1 MILKNYF
8 YDLVTD
14 KKNGYLSCIIKFF
27 LLALSRIYNLVIR
40 ILILFYSL
48 RPYHPGC
55 KVISVGNIT
64 WGGTGKTPLV
74 EFIARYLKEGKYRI
88 AILSRGYKRKA
99 AAIKGRR
106 LSGHEAM
113 GDEPY
118 MLSKNLAGIPIIVD
132 TNRIRALVK
141 AHKEY
146 GMDIAL
152 LDDGFQQWRIK
163 KDLEIVVIDATYP
176 FGNRQMIPRGV
187 LREPLSSLRRADI
200 FVLTKTDIGASNI
213 LRTKNFLNLINPKA
227 EIFEAVYKPIGFC
240 PVRDYTATNKEKGV
254 SNGVCEISGYG
265 GLLNIDALRG
275 KTVTAVS
282 GIGDPDSFEH
292 SLVILGIN
300 IGLSFRFP
308 DHYVYPRQV
317 MNDILKKTQEINIST
332 IITTE
337 KDLVRMQLETPDRRP
352 AAGRA
357 IKIFALRIE
366 LKVTTDEKKFFDR
379 ISGVFTN

>member
-1 MILKNYF
+1 
-8 YDLVTD
+8 
-14 KKNGYLSCIIKFF
+14 
-27 LLALSRIYNLVIR
+27 
-40 ILILFYSL
+40 
-48 RPYHPGC
+48 
-55 KVISVGNIT
+55 
-64 WGGTGKTPLV
+64 
-74 EFIARYLKEGKYRI
+74 
-88 AILSRGYKRKA
+88 
-99 AAIKGRR
+99 
-106 LSGHEAM
+106 
-113 GDEPY
+113 

-132 TNRIRALVK
+132 TNRICALAK
-141 AHKEY
+141 AHQDY
-146 GMDIAL
+146 GVDAVI

-200 FVLTKTDIGASNI
+200 FLLTKTDIGTSNI

-240 PVRDYTATNKEKGV
+240 PVRDYSATRKEKGV
-254 SNGVCEISGYG
+254 SSGVCEITG

-282 GIGDPDSFEH
+282 GIADPDSFEH
-292 SLVILGIN
+292 SLGSLGIN
-300 IGLSFRFP
+300 IGLFFRFP
-308 DHYVYPRQV
+308 DHFAYRKQV
-317 MNDILKKTQEINIST
+317 MNDILKKTQEINITT

-337 KDLVRMQLETPDRRP
+337 KDLVRMQLETLSTK
-352 AAGRA
+352 

>member
-14 KKNGYLSCIIKFF
+14 KKNGYLACVIKFF
-27 LLALSRIYNLVIR
+27 LLVLSWIYSLLIR
-40 ILILFYSL
+40 ILILFYSR
-48 RPYHPGC
+48 RPYRPKC

-74 EFIARYLKEGKYRI
+74 ESIARHLKEKKYRI

-106 LSGHEAM
+106 LAGYELM

-132 TNRIRALVK
+132 ANRIRALVK

-146 GMDIAL
+146 GLDAVI

-163 KDLEIVVIDATYP
+163 KDLELVVVDATKP
-176 FGNRQMIPRGV
+176 FGNRQMIPRGI

-200 FVLTKTDIGASNI
+200 FVLTKTDIGNSNI
-213 LRTKNFLNLINPKA
+213 LRTKDFLNSVNPKA
-227 EIFEAVYKPIGFC
+227 EIFESVYKPIGFC
-240 PVRDYTATNKEKGV
+240 PIRDYSAIGKEKGV
-254 SNGVCEISGYG
+254 SNGVCGITESGR
-265 GLLNIDALRG
+265 LLNTDALKG
-275 KTVTAVS
+275 KTVTVIS
-282 GIGDPDSFEH
+282 GIANPDSFEH
-292 SLVILGIN
+292 SLVSLGIN

-308 DHYVYPRQV
+308 DHFVYRKQV
-317 MNDILKKTQEINIST
+317 MNDIVKKTQEINIST

-337 KDLVRMQLETPDRRP
+337 KDLVRMQPETLNTK
-352 AAGRA
+352 
-357 IKIFALRIE
+357 IKIFALKIE
-366 LKVTTDEKKFFDR
+366 LKITTNEKKFFDR
-379 ISGVFTN
+379 ISDVLTN